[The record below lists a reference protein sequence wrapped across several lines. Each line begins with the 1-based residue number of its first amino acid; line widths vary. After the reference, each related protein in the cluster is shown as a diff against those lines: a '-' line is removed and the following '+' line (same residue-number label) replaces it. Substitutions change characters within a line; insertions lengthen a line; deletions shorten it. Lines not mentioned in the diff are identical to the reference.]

1 MDYGEIVS
9 TSFRLSWKYKSLWLL
24 GLFAS
29 GWTFFGFDMLTD
41 LKDKRHFRIE
51 DFAFLDR
58 LHVEETTVIWLAT
71 VIGLILLSFIIIH
84 VMLNA
89 ICTPALI
96 DAVNRLTRGGVYRL
110 RESVSS
116 GVKFMWRT
124 LALLLLHFL
133 VHLIFWILLVAIV
146 VMFFAIH
153 VLMGVFAILVAIV
166 LGIVFVFVV
175 ASVFQL
181 SYRALVARDVGITEA
196 LEEGFQLLHH
206 NKMSCLVIFLIYF
219 GLFILTSILATLVL
233 VIMLLPFVLLANL
246 SAGGLIAA
254 VVVGV
259 PVFWFL
265 TLPIS
270 GFLGA
275 TFESMYTIFYF
286 RLFEPPRTES
296 STPVQ
301 A

>member
-41 LKDKRHFRIE
+41 LEDKRHFNIE
-51 DFAFLDR
+51 DLAFLDR
-58 LHVEETTVIWLAT
+58 LHLEETMVMGVAI
-71 VIGLILLSFIIIH
+71 VIGLILLSFLIIH

-110 RESVSS
+110 RESFSS

-124 LALLLLHFL
+124 LALLLLHFF
-133 VHLIFWILLVAIV
+133 VHVIFWIMLVAIV
-146 VMFFAIH
+146 VMFFAIN
-153 VLMGVFAILVAIV
+153 VLLGVFAVLMAIV

-181 SYRALVARDVGITEA
+181 SYRALVARDVGIAEA

-206 NKMSCLVIFLIYF
+206 NKLACLVIFLIYF
-219 GLFILTSILATLVL
+219 GLFLLTSILATLVL
-233 VIMLLPFVLLANL
+233 VLLLLPFVFLANL
-246 SAGGLIAA
+246 STGGLIAA
-254 VVVGV
+254 VVIGV
-259 PVFWFL
+259 PVFWLL

-286 RLFEPPRTES
+286 RLFEPPRTAS
-296 STPVQ
+296 SASVQ
-301 A
+301 P